1 MLGRVHNTNI
11 PEMTTH
17 PFTFRKPLL
26 ALALSAASVLSLP
39 TPSQAAS
46 PASFFHVSGFVR
58 LYGFNKNYGAPT
70 KPDQRSSALGEGLN
84 ITTDPFLGGF
94 GLGLSVYNANAIETF
109 PAGDKAHETTL
120 MGAKSSLTTVGQA
133 YVQYARDGAL
143 IRAGRQIINT
153 PWMGARDSR
162 MIPQTFQGVWA
173 SIAPMK
179 GLQLMATRINAF
191 KSRTSDGF
199 THDNLYYPNGYEDDE
214 LYGTTTVFPKK
225 TVLPEAS
232 GTSVI
237 GARYHSGPIHGE
249 AWFYDYTDF
258 ARSTY
263 LNGGYAFGKAHD
275 AFAPY
280 VDAQFMH
287 QTGGSMFQK
296 YKATLFGKGGAV
308 DSTLWG
314 LRGGVK
320 FSGNNVSLAYN
331 KLEDHANAFG
341 CGSIVSPYGDHT
353 AMYAAVMT
361 ANLLAYGPGDA
372 TELAYSR
379 SFLDHQLKLKVAA
392 LKFHTTYSGNPH
404 AVYFDATYALS
415 GKLKG
420 LSIRE
425 RLAISNGASSSAY
438 RSLVYNRLMLQYRF

>member
-1 MLGRVHNTNI
+1 M
-11 PEMTTH
+11 MTH
-17 PFTFRKPLL
+17 PFIRRKPLL
-26 ALALSAASVLSLP
+26 ALALCAASVLGLA
-39 TPSQAAS
+39 TPSLAAS

-70 KPDQRSSALGEGLN
+70 KPDQRSSALGEGLD

-94 GLGLSVYNANAIETF
+94 GLGLSLYNANAIETF
-109 PAGDKAHETTL
+109 TTGDKAQETTL

-173 SIAPMK
+173 SIAPVT
-179 GLQLMATRINAF
+179 GLQLIATRINAF
-191 KSRTSDGF
+191 KSRSSEGF
-199 THDNLYYPNGYEDDE
+199 THDNLYYPNGYEDDD
-214 LYGTTTVFPKK
+214 LYGTATVFPKNA
-225 TVLPEAS
+225 VLPEAS
-232 GTSVI
+232 GTSVV
-237 GARYHSGPIHGE
+237 GARYHSGPIHAE
-249 AWFYDYTDF
+249 AWLYDYTGF
-258 ARSTY
+258 ANSTY
-263 LNGGYAFGKAHD
+263 LNGGYAFGSAHD

-287 QTGGSMFQK
+287 QTGGSTLQK

-314 LRGGVK
+314 LRGGIK

-331 KLEDHANAFG
+331 KLDDHANSFG
-341 CGSIVSPYGDHT
+341 GGSIVSPYRNSS
-353 AMYAAVMT
+353 AMYTAVMHVD
-361 ANLLAYGPGDA
+361 LLAYGPGEA

-379 SFLDHQLKLKVAA
+379 RFLDHQLKLKVAA
-392 LKFHTTYSGNPH
+392 LKFRTTYSGNPH
-404 AVYFDATYALS
+404 AVYLDATYALR

-425 RLAISNGASSSAY
+425 RLLISNGASSAAY
-438 RSLVYNRLMLQYRF
+438 RSLVYNRLMLQCRF